1 MKLDKCN
8 VKGYMVWFFMD
19 NLEWWVGYLEKFGLY
34 YVNFSDLNRLCIG
47 KLFVEFFW
55 YVVKDYGFF

>member
-1 MKLDKCN
+1 
-8 VKGYMVWFFMD
+8 MVWFFMD
-19 NLEWWVGYLEKFGLY
+19 NLEWWVGYFEKFGLY